1 MGSFISFNLLDRPG
15 RVNNYGG
22 IGINFEIKEQDFENE
37 VEVGIQLNLARRHLS
52 VEQKKELIAK
62 LREMGWSQ
70 EKVAKVVG
78 VTQQRIDQ
86 IEEDVSNTNI
96 CNAYIPDL
104 RYKINQELENY

>member
-70 EKVAKVVG
+70 EKVAEVVG
-78 VTQQRIDQ
+78 ITDRRVAQLEKNI
-86 IEEDVSNTNI
+86 SNRNI
-96 CNAYIPDL
+96 SDAYIPDL
-104 RYKINQELENY
+104 RYRINQELENC

>member
-22 IGINFEIKEQDFENE
+22 IGINFKIKEQDFENE

-70 EKVAKVVG
+70 EKVAEVVG
-78 VTQQRIDQ
+78 IAQSRVSDLGKNISIIGID
-86 IEEDVSNTNI
+86 
-96 CNAYIPDL
+96 NAYIPDL
-104 RYKINQELENY
+104 RYKINKELGNC